1 MIKLHICYILK
12 SIYPMTYLDNTFSNS
27 SAVQAHIS
35 FFKIRLVII
44 LTYYMLPIHQF
55 LKNSIQ

>member
-1 MIKLHICYILK
+1 
-12 SIYPMTYLDNTFSNS
+12 MTYLDNTFSNS
-27 SAVQAHIS
+27 SAVQAHVY

-55 LKNSIQ
+55 FKKFYPVEKMKKS